1 MEKYLMMKEGPE
13 NKVFEKY
20 KFTMCKGRASS

>member
-1 MEKYLMMKEGPE
+1 MENNLMMKEGPE

-20 KFTMCKGRASS
+20 KLAMCKGKASS